1 MKAARIAVLGV
12 AVLAGLGAAILA
24 SGSKPPEV
32 AAIPP
37 PPVMTD
43 DVLVA
48 AKEFNS
54 GDAIDESGLRWES
67 WPKDHIPDSFIRKSV
82 SPGGAGELRGSFA
95 CANFA
100 PGDPMRRE
108 RLVKDSHCGFLAA
121 RLKAGYRAV
130 AINIDTQGSS
140 TAGGFILPN
149 NKVDVIHIYHDEDAA
164 RKGIANSYASQ
175 ILLTNIRVLAI
186 GPNVQEKNGDHV
198 ITGATATLE
207 LMPSQAEM
215 VILAQRIGQLSLV
228 LRDMADANAGDGQHQ
243 NESHGLTI
251 VRNGVAIETGRVVHD
266 ETKRVEQ
273 VVSREQGPGQAIG
286 R

>member
-24 SGSKPPEV
+24 SGSKQPEIAV
-32 AAIPP
+32 LPP

-54 GDAIDESGLRWES
+54 GDVIDESGLRWES
-67 WPKDHIPDSFIRKSV
+67 WPKDHIPDGFIRKSV
-82 SPGGAGELRGSFA
+82 SPGGADELRGSFA

-149 NKVDVIHIYHDEDAA
+149 NRVDVIHIYHDEDAA

-175 ILLTNIRVLAI
+175 TLLTNIRVLAI

-207 LMPSQAEM
+207 LMPSQA
-215 VILAQRIGQLSLV
+215 RWSFWLS
-228 LRDMADANAGDGQHQ
+228 ASA
-243 NESHGLTI
+243 S
-251 VRNGVAIETGRVVHD
+251 
-266 ETKRVEQ
+266 
-273 VVSREQGPGQAIG
+273 SRWSSATWPM
-286 R
+286 